1 MAEDRKKKGKPSKK
15 ADVGSEPKENKG
27 KDDPKKKNKKGKDVP
42 EAEEPE
48 ESEIIVSPDGKRS
61 EVGRSL
67 PPPTKGSATI
77 IAGSPKGKAPQASAV
92 KSAPEKPAKK
102 ENFPINPSQVHVH
115 DIQVPEDLKQYQRG
129 CLLKI
134 RKVGNS
140 RFSQEMTRCANQ
152 LFIKKLGRGQY
163 FVPDYYILSEIQAWA
178 KKWETTLE
186 YMPLDDEIRQAHM
199 VDVKSKMSSTGEDLT
214 KKVKDL
220 THALKLRDDQ
230 FIKVQMAAEEE
241 KINLSAEIDNLHKQ
255 LDESEQ
261 KIDELQAKQDD
272 SETGTGAAE
281 ISILRDRVK
290 SLEEEN
296 GQLRGETDSLREQ
309 LTAAKKSPTAVA
321 PIKLPAKAA
330 KAVQPAEEVEPVP
343 VVEPEK
349 PVVKAKPAGKA
360 KPAAK
365 AKPIEKAKPAPKAK
379 PAKGKKKIV
388 EEEIP
393 PEDAAELEGLG
404 DLLEQPEEPE
414 PEEDEPVDEKELAK
428 AMAYKK
434 PKWDD
439 EDTSVEVQEDENVE
453 MSDEEL
459 KEFEREQKKRE
470 SEDAGEDSDAD
481 PDEE

>member
-1 MAEDRKKKGKPSKK
+1 MAVDRKKKGKPSKK
-15 ADVGSEPKENKG
+15 ADAGSEPGEG
-27 KDDPKKKNKKGKDVP
+27 KSKDVP
-42 EAEEPE
+42 EKKTRKAKDVPEEEEPE
-48 ESEIIVSPDGKRS
+48 EREIIVSPDGTRS
-61 EVGRSL
+61 EVGRPL
-67 PPPTKGSATI
+67 PPSLKGTAPML
-77 IAGSPKGKAPQASAV
+77 AGSPKGKASPPKIPAAG
-92 KSAPEKPAKK
+92 PEKTAQK
-102 ENFPINPSQVHVH
+102 ERFPIDPSQVHVH
-115 DIQVPEDLKQYQRG
+115 DIQVPDDLKQYQRG

-152 LFIKKLGRGQY
+152 LFVKKLGRGQY

-186 YMPLDDEIRQAHM
+186 YIPLDDDIRQAHM

-230 FIKVQMAAEEE
+230 FIKVQMTAEED
-241 KINLSAEIDNLHKQ
+241 KANLNAEIENLHKQ

-272 SETGTGAAE
+272 AETGSGAAE
-281 ISILRDRVK
+281 ITMLKERVK
-290 SLEEEN
+290 SLEDEN
-296 GQLRGETDSLREQ
+296 GQLRGEADSLRQQ
-309 LTAAKKSPTAVA
+309 LAAARKSPVAAA
-321 PIKLPAKAA
+321 PIKHPAKAV
-330 KAVQPAEEVEPVP
+330 KAVEPAEEVEPVP
-343 VVEPEK
+343 VAEPEA
-349 PVVKAKPAGKA
+349 PAAEAKPAEKA

-365 AKPIEKAKPAPKAK
+365 AKHAEKAKPAPKAK
-379 PAKGKKKIV
+379 PAKGKKKVV

-414 PEEDEPVDEKELAK
+414 PEEEEPIDEAELAK

-439 EDTSVEVQEDENVE
+439 DDTSVEVAEDENVE

-459 KEFEREQKKRE
+459 EEYEREQKKRE
-470 SEDAGEDSDAD
+470 SGDAGEDSDAD
-481 PDEE
+481 LDEE